1 MARYVVLH
9 GTLNSGSFYPDSGS
23 RYYVYSN
30 LIYSVGFAKLTTT
43 GYPHL
48 IEFIPDKISEEEV

>member
-1 MARYVVLH
+1 MVLH

>member
-1 MARYVVLH
+1 MAKYVVLH

-30 LIYSVGFAKLTTT
+30 LVYSIGFAKLTTT
-43 GYPHL
+43 GYPRL